1 MTYLC
6 RFNQRNRLIEVPS
19 TSEYYNQQNG
29 ISHEHLKQLISRHFD
44 HRFFLFLFSFFDL
57 VQEFQIPK
65 STLIIQIWNEQYQEY
80 IDIES
85 YKKIPSDG
93 RLQVLMY
100 VSLISFSKNSTL
112 LPPSLYVR

>member
-19 TSEYYNQQNG
+19 TSEFYNQQNG
-29 ISHEHLKQLISRHFD
+29 ISHEHLKQLI
-44 HRFFLFLFSFFDL
+44 

-65 STLIIQIWNEQYQEY
+65 STLIIQIWNDQYQEY

-85 YKKIPSDG
+85 YKKIPFDA
-93 RLQVLMY
+93 RIQVLM
-100 VSLISFSKNSTL
+100 
-112 LPPSLYVR
+112 

>member
-29 ISHEHLKQLISRHFD
+29 ISHEHLKQLISKKNHSFYF
-44 HRFFLFLFSFFDL
+44 HNFLSFFYT

-65 STLIIQIWNEQYQEY
+65 STLIFQIWNEQYQEY

-85 YKKIPSDG
+85 YKKIPFDG
-93 RLQVLMY
+93 RLQVLM
-100 VSLISFSKNSTL
+100 
-112 LPPSLYVR
+112 